1 MFRTGIGIDISDEH
15 VRMALV
21 NRRGIPKGV
30 YEVQLPKGFIVDDA
44 VKDSGKLLKQ
54 LESFMNDAGI
64 QSTKKHPT
72 TLLVPESRVFTASFV
87 LPADTHLA
95 DLEEDAT
102 MEAQRTI
109 PIPFRDAIVEVV
121 SGVRSK
127 EGRRVTVFAAHQDI
141 LEGLALGFSIE
152 SLSIMSAE
160 SNNLALMRLF
170 SRFGHKNLHPRSLNE
185 LLVIVDIG
193 SVWTNITVY
202 DKINTVVLSR
212 SVERGHPQS
221 ICETLKEIRTY
232 FVQKGFKVPVILLA
246 GVSGA
251 DPKLDAA
258 CKKVMPKVGVYHI
271 GEVIRVP
278 GTSSEH
284 IHAFGA
290 AIGAGMRAANP
301 KAYKSNHNFLRE

>member
-1 MFRTGIGIDISDEH
+1 MFRTGVGIDISDEH

-21 NRRGIPKGV
+21 NRRGVPKGV
-30 YEVQLPKGFIVDDA
+30 YEVQLPKGLIVDDA
-44 VKDSGKLLKQ
+44 VEKPGALLKQ
-54 LESFMNDAGI
+54 LQSFMTSAGI
-64 QSTKKHPT
+64 EGGKYAT

-87 LPADTHLA
+87 LPADTLFA

-102 MEAQRTI
+102 LEAQRTI

-127 EGRRVTVFAAHQDI
+127 EGRRVTVFAAHQDL

-152 SLSIMSAE
+152 SLAIMSAE

-170 SRFGHKNLHPRSLNE
+170 SRFGHKNLRPRSLNE

-212 SVERGHPQS
+212 SVERGHAQS
-221 ICETLKEIRTY
+221 ISETLSEIRTY

-246 GVSGA
+246 GVNGA
-251 DPKLDAA
+251 DPKLDAS

-290 AIGAGMRAANP
+290 AIGAGMRAADP

>member
-1 MFRTGIGIDISDEH
+1 MFRTGVGIDISDEH
-15 VRMALV
+15 VRMAIV

-30 YEVQLPKGFIVDDA
+30 YEVELPKGFIVDDA
-44 VKDSGKLLKQ
+44 VANSGGLLKQ
-54 LESFMNDAGI
+54 LQSFMSQAGMDGR
-64 QSTKKHPT
+64 KKHPT

-87 LPADTHLA
+87 LPADTSTA
-95 DLEEDAT
+95 DIEEEAT
-102 MEAQRTI
+102 LEAQRTI

-127 EGRRVTVFAAHQDI
+127 EGRRVTVFAAHQDL

-152 SLSIMSAE
+152 SLSIISAE
-160 SNNLALMRLF
+160 SNNLAIMRLF
-170 SRFGHKNLHPRSLNE
+170 NRFGHRALRPRSLNE
-185 LLVIVDIG
+185 LLIIVDIG

-221 ICETLKEIRTY
+221 ICETLNEIRMY
-232 FVQKGFKVPVILLA
+232 FVQEGFKVPVILLA
-246 GVSGA
+246 GVNGA
-251 DPKLDAA
+251 DPKLDAE
-258 CKKVMPKVGVYHI
+258 CKKVMPKVGTYHI
-271 GEVIRVP
+271 GEVIGVP

-290 AIGAGMRAANP
+290 AIGAGMRAADP
-301 KAYKSNHNFLRE
+301 KSYKSNHNFLRE